1 MSYLTTTQMN
11 TARTIARSAEKQI
24 KSRTG
29 MRIKVM
35 LYVNEER
42 KGPEEMLQVIANALH
57 MSIDNFRVKSRKREV
72 VELRFLSS
80 LLLRKFYPRLTLKQ
94 IAALYGGQD
103 HSSIINGV
111 ERATDLLE
119 INDTAFTKKYNTA
132 LNTVTQ
138 WLKD

>member
-57 MSIDNFRVKSRKREV
+57 MSIDNFRVKCRKREV

-94 IAALYGGQD
+94 IACLYGGQD

-119 INDTAFTKKYNTA
+119 TKDIAFTKKYNTA

>member
-1 MSYLTTTQMN
+1 
-11 TARTIARSAEKQI
+11 
-24 KSRTG
+24 

-42 KGPEEMLQVIANALH
+42 KGPEQMLRIIANALQ
-57 MSIDNFRVKSRKREV
+57 MGYENYTIKCRKREV
-72 VELRFLSS
+72 VELRFLSA

-94 IAALYGGQD
+94 IASLYGGQD

-119 INDTAFTKKYNTA
+119 TNDRHFTEKYNTA

>member
-1 MSYLTTTQMN
+1 MN

-42 KGPEEMLQVIANALH
+42 KGPEEMLQAIANALH
-57 MSIDNFRVKSRKREV
+57 MSFDIYRVKSRKREV

-119 INDTAFTKKYNTA
+119 TNDVPFTRKYNTA